1 MTFFRAALEG
11 IFTPMKPGRVL
22 IASLGVAA
30 ALAGCAG
37 HRHSD
42 AAPGG
47 QLYSPN
53 GEVLNGGPLGRPSC
67 TEAMT
72 AWFERTDAN
81 HDGAI
86 VLAEFL
92 NDARRQ
98 FAVMDLNKDGT
109 ITPDELQRYREPYRF
124 SGKVAS
130 DRTADQDSLPS
141 SAESGHR
148 AGRRNGGAGS
158 SAGGGRQAGNMGT
171 SGSDVADPV
180 MLADS
185 TLRMQ
190 VSAADWLAHAQRAFA
205 ELNLAHD
212 GRLTHDEVL
221 RSCREK

>member
-1 MTFFRAALEG
+1 
-11 IFTPMKPGRVL
+11 MKPGRVL

-30 ALAGCAG
+30 SLAGCAG
-37 HRHSD
+37 HRDSD
-42 AAPGG
+42 AVPTS

-67 TEAMT
+67 TNAMT
-72 AWFERTDAN
+72 GWFERTDAN

-98 FAVMDLNKDGT
+98 FTVMDLNKDGT

-130 DRTADQDSLPS
+130 DRTADQQASPDGTG
-141 SAESGHR
+141 SGHR
-148 AGRRNGGAGS
+148 SGRRNGGASAS

-190 VSAADWLAHAQRAFA
+190 VSSADWLAHAQHAFA

-212 GRLTHDEVL
+212 GRLTRDEIL
-221 RSCREK
+221 RPCREK